1 MEGKNTDIVSEPVVA
16 PSIMDS
22 AYTIPRD
29 GLLSML
35 STVRIEDI
43 PIAIKYLVDKLANI
57 RKKETVDM
65 SAHIWDNYQLSAE
78 VVAMAPVKRKAIYG
92 DYDSELTE
100 ILEEKYNCRYY
111 PYTR

>member
-1 MEGKNTDIVSEPVVA
+1 
-16 PSIMDS
+16 
-22 AYTIPRD
+22 
-29 GLLSML
+29 
-35 STVRIEDI
+35 
-43 PIAIKYLVDKLANI
+43 
-57 RKKETVDM
+57 M